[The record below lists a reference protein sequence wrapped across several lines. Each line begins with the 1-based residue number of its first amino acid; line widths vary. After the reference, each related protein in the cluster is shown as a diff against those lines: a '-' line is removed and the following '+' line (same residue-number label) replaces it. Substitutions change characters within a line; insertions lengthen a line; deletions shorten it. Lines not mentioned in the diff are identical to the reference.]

1 MKKKVFLLVV
11 GFVLGLTVIILTW
24 EVMNNGG
31 FSQNS
36 SNLPESE
43 TTAEVEGSQE
53 SGADGS
59 GEEKYYVWNGY
70 VTEEDAVLNEK
81 SIIRASGFFTDIY
94 KEYLEGTN
102 CAVYYAII
110 PDKNYYFE
118 EESGMPRM
126 DYETM
131 YTLMNQNMD
140 MAEEIDL
147 RDCLTLEDYYKTD
160 THWKQECLKPVVF
173 RLMDKMGMER
183 EETSLQGEDPP
194 LLVTWEAYKKEL
206 ISDQYYGSFYPKS
219 QLCHTPDEFYYLS
232 SGALDKCKVYDY
244 QNEIEIGIYNF
255 QKLEEGKNLYD
266 GFLGGALSLVT
277 ITNPEVSNGK
287 ELILFRDS
295 FGSSI
300 APLLTP
306 YYEKITLVDIRYVS
320 SRLLD
325 NWITFEDQDV
335 LFLYS
340 TTVLNNSITL
350 K

>member
-1 MKKKVFLLVV
+1 MKKKVFLLAV
-11 GFVLGLTVIILTW
+11 GIVLGLTVIILAY

-31 FSQNS
+31 FSKNS
-36 SNLPESE
+36 SNSSESDI
-43 TTAEVEGSQE
+43 VFE
-53 SGADGS
+53 SDESLENGADGQ

-70 VTEEDAVLNEK
+70 VTEEDSVLDEK
-81 SIIRASGFFTDIY
+81 SVLRASGFFTNIY
-94 KEYLEGTN
+94 NKYLEGTN
-102 CAVYYAII
+102 WTVYYAII

-118 EESGMPRM
+118 EESGMLRM

-131 YTLMNQNMD
+131 YTLMNQNMN
-140 MAEEIDL
+140 MAEEIEL

-160 THWKQECLKPVVF
+160 THWKQECLKSVVY
-173 RLMDKMGMER
+173 RLEDKMEL
-183 EETSLQGEDPP
+183 EWNDASLPGEDQS
-194 LLVTWEAYKKEL
+194 LFMSWESYKPEL
-206 ISDQYYGSFYPKS
+206 ISNQYYGSFHPKS

-232 SGALDKCKVYDY
+232 SAHLDQCKVYDY

-255 QKLEEGKNLYD
+255 QELEEGKNLYD

-277 ITNPEVSNGK
+277 ITNPEVLNGK